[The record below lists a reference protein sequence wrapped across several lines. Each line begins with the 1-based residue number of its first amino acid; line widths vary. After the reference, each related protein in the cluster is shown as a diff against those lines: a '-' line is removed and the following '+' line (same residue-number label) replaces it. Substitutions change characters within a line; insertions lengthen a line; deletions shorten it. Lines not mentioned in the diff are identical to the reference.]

1 MGQRDWAGRQAEEIG
16 ARVAARRKAAGLSQ
30 TELASRC
37 VAMGLPSMTR
47 RIVVALE
54 AGERESI
61 PLSELT
67 VIAAVLGVSPVD
79 LIVPFTA
86 ETAEVLPD
94 LKLAPWEAARW
105 WSGEAA
111 LVDGVFTLERRLG
124 PARLYQDHAQMMQV
138 LADEEIDEEIYGRL
152 RRRNMRQSGTLT
164 EQELALM
171 RTADTVRTIRQ
182 MLREEGLVSPDLPE
196 RFKWLDT

>member
-138 LADEEIDEEIYGRL
+138 LADEEIDEENEPNFNRVEGGAPVPVGQTAGGVGRPPANNNN
-152 RRRNMRQSGTLT
+152 RRRRRRRGGRPGGSAGGQS
-164 EQELALM
+164 
-171 RTADTVRTIRQ
+171 
-182 MLREEGLVSPDLPE
+182 
-196 RFKWLDT
+196 